1 MAKAKKEQ
9 KKSKRPEGNVKEAR
23 EAEEKFD
30 LVEFLKGTKDE
41 LGKVVWPSR
50 KQLISES
57 AGVILMVTLVA
68 TIVYLFDNLF
78 IWIAGQVF

>member
-1 MAKAKKEQ
+1 MAKKEQ
-9 KKSKRPEGNVKEAR
+9 KKSNRPEVSVKE
-23 EAEEKFD
+23 EQEKFD
-30 LVEFLKGTKDE
+30 LAEFLKGTKEE

-68 TIVYLFDNLF
+68 TIIYVFDNLF

>member
-1 MAKAKKEQ
+1 MAKKEQ
-9 KKSKRPEGNVKEAR
+9 KKSNRPEVKVKE
-23 EAEEKFD
+23 EPEKFD
-30 LVEFLKGTKDE
+30 LTEFLKGTKEE

-68 TIVYLFDNLF
+68 TIIYLFDNLF

>member
-1 MAKAKKEQ
+1 MAKNET
-9 KKSKRPEGNVKEAR
+9 KKSNRPQVEVKE
-23 EAEEKFD
+23 EKTGFN
-30 LVEFLKGTKDE
+30 LIEFLKETKEQLD
-41 LGKVVWPSR
+41 KIVWPSR

-78 IWIAGQVF
+78 IWIAGKVFG